1 VKKRASCKSLFYLV
15 FLSLPVFAFFF
26 SMFIGS
32 FPVHPRELLDLIA
45 SHIFGYSTSYPE
57 VYNTV
62 IFQVRLPRVLLGMM
76 VGASL
81 SISGATFQGIFRN
94 PLVSP
99 YILGL
104 SSGAAFGAALSLAF
118 LPGTSIQ
125 LAAFFFSLLAV
136 GLTYFM
142 ATTRRSTPV
151 VSLVLAGVI
160 VSAVFDALLALI
172 QIAVSE
178 RALQSIVYWIMGSL
192 GTASWSKIYSAFPL
206 FALGCTIMLL
216 LRWRLNVLALGDEE
230 ARSVGLNPELYK
242 IVFIIA
248 ASLAASSAVA
258 VAGVIGLV
266 GLIVPHMLRMIFGP
280 DHRTLIPLSLTFGAS
295 FLVLVD
301 DFARAGMGFE
311 VPVGV
316 ITTLVGAP
324 FFAYLLRSVRS
335 GGWE

>member
-1 VKKRASCKSLFYLV
+1 
-15 FLSLPVFAFFF
+15 
-26 SMFIGS
+26 
-32 FPVHPRELLDLIA
+32 
-45 SHIFGYSTSYPE
+45 
-57 VYNTV
+57 
-62 IFQVRLPRVLLGMM
+62 MM

-81 SISGATFQGIFRN
+81 SVSGAAFQGIFRN

-104 SSGAAFGAALSLAF
+104 SSGAAFGAALSLAY
-118 LPGTSIQ
+118 LPGVSIQ
-125 LAAFFFSLLAV
+125 LAAFFFSLTAV
-136 GLTYFM
+136 GFTYFM
-142 ATTRRSTPV
+142 ATSKGSTPI

-160 VSAVFDALLALI
+160 VSAVFDSLLAII

-192 GTASWSKIYSAFPL
+192 GTSSWSKINSAFPL
-206 FALGCTIMLL
+206 FALGCATMLL

-230 ARSVGLNPELYK
+230 ARSVGMNPERYK
-242 IVFIIA
+242 LIFILA

-258 VAGVIGLV
+258 VAGIIGLV

-280 DHRTLIPLSLTFGAS
+280 DHRMLIPLSITFGAS

>member
-1 VKKRASCKSLFYLV
+1 MLFLC
-15 FLSLPVFAFFF
+15 LPIFSFFF

-32 FPVHPRELLDLIA
+32 YPIQPMELIDLIA
-45 SHIFGYSTSYPE
+45 SHLFNYDNSYPD
-57 VYNTV
+57 VYNTI
-62 IFQVRLPRVLLGMM
+62 IFDVRLPRVLLGML

-81 SISGATFQGIFRN
+81 SVSGAVFQGIFRN

-118 LPGTSIQ
+118 LPGLSVQ
-125 LAAFFFSLLAV
+125 YAAFLFSLMAV
-136 GLTYFM
+136 GATYFM
-142 ATTRRSTPV
+142 ATTHRSTPV

-160 VSAVFDALLALI
+160 VSAVFDSLLTII
-172 QIAVSE
+172 QIAVNE
-178 RALQSIVYWIMGSL
+178 KALQSIVFWIMGSL
-192 GTASWSKIYSAFPL
+192 GTASWSKIYSALPL
-206 FALGCTIMLL
+206 FVLGCAIIFM

-230 ARSVGLNPELYK
+230 ARSVGLNPEIYK
-242 IVFIIA
+242 IIFITL

-258 VAGVIGLV
+258 VVGIIGLV

-280 DHRTLIPLSLTFGAS
+280 DHRALIPLSICFGAS

-311 VPVGV
+311 IPVGV
-316 ITTLVGAP
+316 VTTLVGAP